1 MSNTRRITPP
11 RRGRHRQ
18 PAPAGTE
25 RPVAPGRTGAKLLA
39 VGAVGAIGT
48 AALAL
53 PAGTASA
60 ASRPPA
66 ISGGSL
72 TISQQDGQ
80 TTAGVRLNTPFGQTP
95 LLTLPTSPPA
105 PAPPT
110 FPVTTDPSVIMND
123 PFYQG
128 LANAVTSA
136 QRSPQVTVPPVPEVT
151 FNPPQ
156 PVPFTGIPAGSPGLV
171 PSTAPPGGQA
181 SGPAVPVTSAGA
193 PAPASQPSARL
204 SGSISGAFGL
214 GGTAGLACDNGGN
227 CALTLGVLGG
237 LGGSA
242 RLAISPTPAPTT
254 LNVDASAQASTSAF
268 GYGLTGG
275 VGGSLTNFTGLQAF
289 GRVTTPGASQ
299 LTVSGTVPSSTLAGI
314 GLADSNAA
322 AAEAGLPVFDQPIG
336 PPPPNQQVSQ
346 AFADL
351 AAIGGGNGITIAPG
365 GRVVSFGSQT
375 TAGLTVTIPITRDYL
390 NQVGQALG
398 NADMMAPPPAEPSL
412 TPAQRIDQ
420 GFSAVGGPD
429 AASVIQQDFA
439 ALGGTGTGG
448 FNTLPSSFP
457 TGPVSGQQAPV
468 PYINLTTPNGV
479 SGTGAVGAPAPA
491 TSAPAPADQT
501 AAPAPAPAPPTPAD
515 QTPVPA
521 PAPPVPPAPADQTQP
536 PAPGPQ
542 SQLDPV
548 PAAPSPDTSTPVT
561 TPDTTASSPPLVAAP
576 DPTSVSAAPAAS
588 APAPAPVIDSVG
600 PIASGGGFSGGGSG

>member
-1 MSNTRRITPP
+1 
-11 RRGRHRQ
+11 
-18 PAPAGTE
+18 
-25 RPVAPGRTGAKLLA
+25 

-95 LLTLPTSPPA
+95 LLTLPTAPSA

-128 LANAVTSA
+128 LANAITSA
-136 QRSPQVTVPPVPEVT
+136 QSSPQVTVPPVPEVT

-156 PVPFTGIPAGSPGLV
+156 PVPFTGISAGTPGLL
-171 PSTAPPGGQA
+171 PSTPPPGGQA
-181 SGPAVPVTSAGA
+181 SGPAAPVTSNV
-193 PAPASQPSARL
+193 PAPASQPSATL
-204 SGSISGAFGL
+204 SGSVSGAFGL

-254 LNVDASAQASTSAF
+254 LNVDAGAQASTSAF

-275 VGGSLTNFTGLQAF
+275 VSGSLTNFTGLQAF

-299 LTVSGTVPSSTLAGI
+299 LTVSGTIPSSTLAGI

-322 AAEAGLPVFDQPIG
+322 AAEAGLPVFDQPVVA
-336 PPPPNQQVSQ
+336 PSPNQQVSQ

-351 AAIGGGNGITIAPG
+351 AALGGGNGITFAPG

-398 NADMMAPPPAEPSL
+398 NADMMAPAPEEPSL

-439 ALGGTGTGG
+439 ALGGTGAGAGAGG

-457 TGPVSGQQAPV
+457 TGPASGQQAPV
-468 PYINLTTPNGV
+468 PYLTNPTTPNGSLV
-479 SGTGAVGAPAPA
+479 NPFTAPANQAPAPA
-491 TSAPAPADQT
+491 TPAPAPADQT
-501 AAPAPAPAPPTPAD
+501 PAPAPATPAPADQAPAPATPAPAPADQTPAPAPAPTTPVD
-515 QTPVPA
+515 QTPA
-521 PAPPVPPAPADQTQP
+521 PPPIPPIPPVPVDQAQP

-542 SQLDPV
+542 TQLDPV

-561 TPDTTASSPPLVAAP
+561 IPDTTASSPPLVAAP
-576 DPTSVSAAPAAS
+576 DPTSVSAAPAVS
-588 APAPAPVIDSVG
+588 APPPVSAGLDSVG

>member
-1 MSNTRRITPP
+1 M
-11 RRGRHRQ
+11 
-18 PAPAGTE
+18 
-25 RPVAPGRTGAKLLA
+25 
-39 VGAVGAIGT
+39 
-48 AALAL
+48 
-53 PAGTASA
+53 
-60 ASRPPA
+60 
-66 ISGGSL
+66 
-72 TISQQDGQ
+72 
-80 TTAGVRLNTPFGQTP
+80 
-95 LLTLPTSPPA
+95 
-105 PAPPT
+105 
-110 FPVTTDPSVIMND
+110 
-123 PFYQG
+123 
-128 LANAVTSA
+128 
-136 QRSPQVTVPPVPEVT
+136 
-151 FNPPQ
+151 
-156 PVPFTGIPAGSPGLV
+156 
-171 PSTAPPGGQA
+171 
-181 SGPAVPVTSAGA
+181 
-193 PAPASQPSARL
+193 
-204 SGSISGAFGL
+204 
-214 GGTAGLACDNGGN
+214 
-227 CALTLGVLGG
+227 LGG

-439 ALGGTGTGG
+439 ALGGTGAGG

-468 PYINLTTPNGV
+468 PYITNLTTPNGV
-479 SGTGAVGAPAPA
+479 SGTGAVGAPAPGGNAGVSPQAVPPADPAAAPAPAAPAPA

-501 AAPAPAPAPPTPAD
+501 PAPTPPRPRPRTNPR
-515 QTPVPA
+515 PR
-521 PAPPVPPAPADQTQP
+521 PPACPRAR
-536 PAPGPQ
+536 GP
-542 SQLDPV
+542 DPR
-548 PAAPSPDTSTPVT
+548 
-561 TPDTTASSPPLVAAP
+561 PPLQPHRARRP
-576 DPTSVSAAPAAS
+576 DSAACPRPARPAGPS
-588 APAPAPVIDSVG
+588 ACGTLA
-600 PIASGGGFSGGGSG
+600 